1 MVFYY
6 VYTVSFGNTL
16 LTVYIFRKISD
27 NAALFSCIH
36 SVLEGFFVGNT
47 TVIAIAGPSASG
59 KSLFASTVYQELVA
73 ELGGERIS
81 VLSEDAYYRDQSHL
95 AIDQRVLTN
104 YDHPSAFEHEL
115 LVEHLKK
122 LRAGETVHMPQYSY
136 REHTRVEETIEVTP
150 ARVILVEGILLLNDP
165 ALREQFD
172 ISVFMDTPL
181 DICLLRRINRDI
193 EERGRSLTSIT
204 EQYENYVRPAF
215 FNFISP
221 SKNYADLVVTRGGQ
235 NEIAID
241 IIKTKIRQLLA
252 E

>member
-1 MVFYY
+1 MLRYCPDDPFIQR
-6 VYTVSFGNTL
+6 L
-16 LTVYIFRKISD
+16 L
-27 NAALFSCIH
+27 
-36 SVLEGFFVGNT
+36 VGKT
-47 TVIAIAGPSASG
+47 TIIAIAGASASG

-73 ELGGERIS
+73 ELGGDQIS
-81 VLSEDAYYRDQSHL
+81 VLAEDAYYRDQSHL
-95 AIDQRVLTN
+95 TLTQRQLTN

-115 LVEHLKK
+115 LAEHLQQ
-122 LRAGETVHMPQYSY
+122 LRSGKAVEMPQYSY
-136 REHTRVEETIEVTP
+136 EIHTRLQETIHVKP
-150 ARVILVEGILLLNDP
+150 ARVVLVEGILLLSDP
-165 ALREQFD
+165 QLREQFD

-193 EERGRSLTSIT
+193 ELRGRSLSSIT

-215 FNFISP
+215 FEFIFP
-221 SKNYADLVVTRGGQ
+221 AKQYADLVVTRGGQ

>member
-1 MVFYY
+1 M
-6 VYTVSFGNTL
+6 S
-16 LTVYIFRKISD
+16 K
-27 NAALFSCIH
+27 
-36 SVLEGFFVGNT
+36 T
-47 TVIAIAGPSASG
+47 TIIAIAGPSASG

-95 AIDQRVLTN
+95 SLDQRVLTN

-115 LVEHLKK
+115 LAAHLQQLRDGKSVE
-122 LRAGETVHMPQYSY
+122 MPQYSY
-136 REHTRVEETIEVTP
+136 KEHTRVQETITVTP
-150 ARVILVEGILLLNDP
+150 ARVILVEGILLLCDP
-165 ALREQFD
+165 QLRKQFD

-193 EERGRSLTSIT
+193 ERRGRSLSSIT

-215 FNFISP
+215 FEFIFP
-221 SKNYADLVVTRGGQ
+221 SKQYADLVVTRGGQ